1 MANFNTAVAQEQ
13 LIGYWLTT
21 KGISKKT
28 LETHPQIDDI
38 ILMLNIRHSSDWS
51 NFNKSEEAVWG
62 AIWGLIYKSKNP
74 LTSKGLKKLENIITN
89 SRQRIETH
97 LQALNTQRQR
107 IKQARQNRLPNQK
120 DHDMIAKGSFADT
133 SVPWEV

>member
-62 AIWGLIYKSKNP
+62 AGDSFTKAKIHSL
-74 LTSKGLKKLENIITN
+74 LK
-89 SRQRIETH
+89 
-97 LQALNTQRQR
+97 ALRN
-107 IKQARQNRLPNQK
+107 
-120 DHDMIAKGSFADT
+120 
-133 SVPWEV
+133 